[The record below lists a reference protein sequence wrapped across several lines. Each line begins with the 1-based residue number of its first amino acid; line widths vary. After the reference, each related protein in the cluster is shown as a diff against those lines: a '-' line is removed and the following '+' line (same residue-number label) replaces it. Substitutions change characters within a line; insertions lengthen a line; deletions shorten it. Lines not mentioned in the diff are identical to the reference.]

1 MIKEIYQVAANP
13 LYHCRFVFK
22 KGNRKREWK

>member
-13 LYHCRFVFK
+13 LYRRRFVFK
-22 KGNRKREWK
+22 KGNRERE